1 MCFTVSKCSTEPPWA
16 SAAHSR
22 HIMSLILLGG
32 CKQSILPSGVNA
44 PSATSRDRS
53 QACNTAFNVRSFSAQ
68 DVGEDAEE
76 ATDENKNIRKIVE
89 IDSMATPILA
99 IRGCCVLASFRQACN
114 TDSWADIMTTNR
126 KTTKVHKFSIKKS
139 VGW

>member
-1 MCFTVSKCSTEPPWA
+1 MLHRTTVGLRRALATYNEPH
-16 SAAHSR
+16 SAR
-22 HIMSLILLGG
+22 Y
-32 CKQSILPSGVNA
+32 KQSILPSGVNA

-99 IRGCCVLASFRQACN
+99 IRGGCVLASFRQACN
-114 TDSWADIMTTNR
+114 TGSWADIT
-126 KTTKVHKFSIKKS
+126 V
-139 VGW
+139 